1 MPAPD
6 PSFDPTYASLD
17 SPASILFAITPGTGD
32 LTYQTRGLYVG
43 TGGTLVV
50 VDTIGNEVVLTNVPD
65 GAILPI
71 RVDKVLATQGG
82 SPGVNTTASGIVG
95 LY

>member
-1 MPAPD
+1 MAAPD
-6 PSFDPTYASLD
+6 PSFDLKHSSLE
-17 SPASILFAITPGTGD
+17 SPASLLFAITPGTGD
-32 LTYQTRGLYVG
+32 LTYQTRGLYIG

-50 VDTIGNEVVLTNVPD
+50 VDTTGNEVVLTNVPD

-82 SPGVNTTASGIVG
+82 SPGVDTTASGIVG